1 MINAKMLLDADEVKE
16 DVLHELERYRRE
28 GFPPC
33 AIVFKNS
40 EGYLNLA
47 TMLPTQ
53 ADVHGLLT
61 ALLKSMEDHIPDPG
75 PTGH

>member
-1 MINAKMLLDADEVKE
+1 MINAEMLLDADEVRD

-28 GFPPC
+28 GFLPC

-40 EGYLNLA
+40 EGYLHLA

-53 ADVHGLLT
+53 SEVIGLLT
-61 ALLKSMEDHIPDPG
+61 ALLKSFEDHIPDPG